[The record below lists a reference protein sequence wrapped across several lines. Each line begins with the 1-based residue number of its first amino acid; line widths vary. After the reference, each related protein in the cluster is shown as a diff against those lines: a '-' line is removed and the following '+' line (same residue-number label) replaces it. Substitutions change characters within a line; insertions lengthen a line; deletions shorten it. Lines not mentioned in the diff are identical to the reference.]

1 MHGMNI
7 RPAKPS
13 DLDAVREIDSVIE
26 STHYLHVDRDAGDAS
41 LSFRLE
47 RRPLREKLIAP
58 NPMDDDS
65 AFTLKQ
71 IVSGMDE
78 GIAMVAE
85 HDGQVVALLLA
96 QTRHASGTL
105 DVLDLRVDY
114 DYRRQGVA
122 TVLLFQLIE
131 KAKELELR
139 AVHATTLT
147 NNDPAAAL
155 MRKLGFELSGI
166 DLRRRTNHDLVKESA
181 TLMWYYE
188 SD

>member
-1 MHGMNI
+1 MNI
-7 RPAKPS
+7 RPATPA
-13 DLDAVREIDSVIE
+13 DLDAIREIDSVIE
-26 STHYLHVDRDAGDAS
+26 STHYLHIDRDAGES
-41 LSFRLE
+41 TLSFKLE
-47 RRPLREKLIAP
+47 RRPMREKLIAP
-58 NPMDDDS
+58 NPIADDA

-71 IVSGMDE
+71 IVSGMDD
-78 GIAMVAE
+78 GVAMVAE
-85 HDGQVVALLLA
+85 HDDRLVAMLLA
-96 QTRHASGTL
+96 QADPDSDTL

-114 DYRRQGVA
+114 NYRRQGLA
-122 TVLLFQLIE
+122 TVMLFQLIE

-166 DLRRRTNHDLVKESA
+166 DLKRRSNHDLVKEAA
-181 TLMWYYE
+181 TLIWYYE